1 MDTPIAFGT
10 DGWRAD
16 LETFTTD
23 RVRIVAQA
31 VATYLADHGLTGA
44 PVAIGY
50 DARASSRGFAD
61 AMADVLTDNGIDV
74 RRLPRDLPTPLLA
87 WQVATRRCSGGLM
100 ITASHNPPEYNGVK
114 FITAAG
120 APALPTVTDAIEARL
135 AEPRRLPAAGAADRL
150 VDPRTTYLDHVREL
164 VDVDGID
171 GLRVCYDAM
180 HGSGRG
186 VTDRLLKA
194 CGAAVTTYRCT
205 RDPTFGGGAPDP
217 TADRLGTLERAV
229 ERHDADLGIAND
241 GDADRI
247 VVATPERGVLDASL
261 LYAALYDHLLEDDAG
276 PAVRTVSTSHLIDR
290 IAAAHGE
297 DVIETAVG
305 FKWVAAA
312 MREHDALIGG
322 EESGGYGVRGHVRE
336 KDGVLLAALVAAMT
350 AAEPLDDR
358 IDRLLEDHGRI
369 VQDKISVAC
378 PDGRKEAVLDALDGQ
393 LPETVADS
401 AVADVA
407 TVDGYKITLAD
418 DSWLLVR
425 PSGTEPVLRV
435 YAEGPDR
442 DRVGEVLMAGQSLV
456 EPLV

>member
-1 MDTPIAFGT
+1 METPIAFGT

-44 PVAIGY
+44 PIAIGY
-50 DARASSRGFAD
+50 DARESSRGFAD
-61 AMADVLTDNGIDV
+61 AVADVLLANGIDV
-74 RRLPRDLPTPLLA
+74 RRMPRDLPTPLLA
-87 WQVATRRCSGGLM
+87 WQIAERRCSGGIM

-120 APALPTVTDAIEARL
+120 APALPTVTDALEARL
-135 AEPRRLPAAGAADRL
+135 AEPRQLPAAGADDRL
-150 VDPRTTYLDHVREL
+150 ADPRTAYLDHVRDL
-164 VDVDGID
+164 VDVAGID
-171 GLRVCYDAM
+171 GLSVCYDAM

-194 CGAAVTTYRCT
+194 CGAAVMTYRCT
-205 RDPTFGGGAPDP
+205 RDPTFGGGAPEP
-217 TADRLGTLERAV
+217 TAARLGTLARAV
-229 ERHDADLGIAND
+229 ARHDADLGIAND

-247 VVATPERGVLDASL
+247 VVATPDRGILDANL
-261 LYAALYDHLLEDDAG
+261 LYAALYDYLLEDDAG

-290 IAAAHGE
+290 IAAAHDE

-322 EESGGYGVRGHVRE
+322 EESGGYGIRGHVRE
-336 KDGVLLAALVAAMT
+336 KDGVLMAALICAMT
-350 AAEPLDDR
+350 AAEPIDAR
-358 IDRLLEDHGRI
+358 IDRLLDEYGRI
-369 VQDKISVAC
+369 VQDKISIEC
-378 PDGRKEAVLDALDGQ
+378 RDGEKEAVLEALDGAV
-393 LPETVADS
+393 PESIAGSD
-401 AVADVA
+401 VADVA
-407 TVDGYKITLAD
+407 TVDGCKITLAD
-418 DSWLLVR
+418 GCWVLVR

-435 YAEGPDR
+435 YAEAPDR
-442 DRVGEVLMAGQSLV
+442 DRVEEVLAAGRSIV
-456 EPLV
+456 EPIV